1 MVGKGFAKG
10 FGERQGRSSLA
21 SHLRFACEIGA
32 VLGVFSHYTTLVIA
46 VILEESLCSYSTN
59 LTYTKRYKG
68 PKASKN
74 IYHSDVPFYLCFKH
88 VKRLLD

>member
-32 VLGVFSHYTTLVIA
+32 VLGVFSQSTLIKKLVL
-46 VILEESLCSYSTN
+46 VRRE
-59 LTYTKRYKG
+59 
-68 PKASKN
+68 
-74 IYHSDVPFYLCFKH
+74 
-88 VKRLLD
+88 

>member
-32 VLGVFSHYTTLVIA
+32 VLGVFSHRRTSYAFICIRTI
-46 VILEESLCSYSTN
+46 SLAINY
-59 LTYTKRYKG
+59 LKEKY
-68 PKASKN
+68 N
-74 IYHSDVPFYLCFKH
+74 IGKDSLIKVLPSA
-88 VKRLLD
+88 RSI

>member
-32 VLGVFSHYTTLVIA
+32 VLGVFSHYYTIDIYVI
-46 VILEESLCSYSTN
+46 I
-59 LTYTKRYKG
+59 
-68 PKASKN
+68 
-74 IYHSDVPFYLCFKH
+74 
-88 VKRLLD
+88 

>member
-32 VLGVFSHYTTLVIA
+32 VLGVFSQFGINTLAYSRVYRSIA
-46 VILEESLCSYSTN
+46 
-59 LTYTKRYKG
+59 YKH
-68 PKASKN
+68 P
-74 IYHSDVPFYLCFKH
+74 IIMP
-88 VKRLLD
+88 LLYR

>member
-32 VLGVFSHYTTLVIA
+32 VLGVFSQLR
-46 VILEESLCSYSTN
+46 
-59 LTYTKRYKG
+59 TY
-68 PKASKN
+68 AAN
-74 IYHSDVPFYLCFKH
+74 I
-88 VKRLLD
+88 RLLDSTY

>member
-32 VLGVFSHYTTLVIA
+32 VLGVFSHQPLDVGCFSPLKTAYSKQIEHLVKNKIHHITKVEFLPAFKQAFNQVFTL
-46 VILEESLCSYSTN
+46 S
-59 LTYTKRYKG
+59 
-68 PKASKN
+68 N
-74 IYHSDVPFYLCFKH
+74 I
-88 VKRLLD
+88 

>member
-32 VLGVFSHYTTLVIA
+32 VLGVFSQYRSYAKATYSPTRTTTP
-46 VILEESLCSYSTN
+46 SS
-59 LTYTKRYKG
+59 RY
-68 PKASKN
+68 
-74 IYHSDVPFYLCFKH
+74 IY
-88 VKRLLD
+88 R

>member
-32 VLGVFSHYTTLVIA
+32 VLGVFSHN
-46 VILEESLCSYSTN
+46 STID
-59 LTYTKRYKG
+59 YVARY
-68 PKASKN
+68 
-74 IYHSDVPFYLCFKH
+74 
-88 VKRLLD
+88 

>member
-32 VLGVFSHYTTLVIA
+32 VLGVFSQVDIY
-46 VILEESLCSYSTN
+46 ES
-59 LTYTKRYKG
+59 R
-68 PKASKN
+68 
-74 IYHSDVPFYLCFKH
+74 D
-88 VKRLLD
+88 RLLTRV

>member
-32 VLGVFSHYTTLVIA
+32 VLGVFSQASIA
-46 VILEESLCSYSTN
+46 VE
-59 LTYTKRYKG
+59 
-68 PKASKN
+68 
-74 IYHSDVPFYLCFKH
+74 
-88 VKRLLD
+88 

>member
-32 VLGVFSHYTTLVIA
+32 VLGVFSQIASSADAVLKNSVIGHSSSSLELSGSEISTSSPSSSLDSSSLVE
-46 VILEESLCSYSTN
+46 LSS
-59 LTYTKRYKG
+59 
-68 PKASKN
+68 
-74 IYHSDVPFYLCFKH
+74 
-88 VKRLLD
+88 